1 MKDSAGMA
9 FVVAV
14 ADVGFVVAV
23 TEVIMVA
30 VGFVDD
36 EDVLLKQNAEND
48 VLLIVAAVTMTN
60 DDNWSM
66 LTQYLAALRTVVT
79 ALLSKELE
87 KQLLQ

>member
-14 ADVGFVVAV
+14 ADVGSVEAV

-48 VLLIVAAVTMTN
+48 VLLIGAAVTMTN

-66 LTQYLAALRTVVT
+66 LIQYLTALRTVVT

>member
-14 ADVGFVVAV
+14 ADVDFVVAV

-36 EDVLLKQNAEND
+36 ENVLLRQNAEND

>member
-36 EDVLLKQNAEND
+36 EDALLKQNAEND

-66 LTQYLAALRTVVT
+66 LIQYLTALRTVVT
-79 ALLSKELE
+79 ALLSKESE
-87 KQLLQ
+87 TQLLQ

>member
-14 ADVGFVVAV
+14 ADVDFVVAV

-48 VLLIVAAVTMTN
+48 VLLIVAAVTMTK
-60 DDNWSM
+60 DDNLSM